1 MTDFLDILAQS
12 AQKTIR
18 DGYYT
23 TAALDD
29 EHTPHSLT
37 KAIRECPHAA
47 LLTEIKLAAPSLHFI
62 PQETNVERIALAMR
76 DGGAVAISV
85 LTEPTHFRG
94 SLNTLIEVRKQVD
107 LPLLMKDIILT
118 HTQIDVAASIGAD
131 AILLIN
137 ALFDR
142 GYSEY
147 DASELIDYAHAK
159 GLEVLLEAHTEDE
172 FASAVDTD
180 CDLVGI
186 NNRDL
191 GTLTVDLHTTQRIL
205 QHADPQ
211 GKVVVSESGV
221 KTPSD
226 IRFLYAAGARAFLVG
241 STIIAAEDMERTVR
255 ELVTAV

>member
-1 MTDFLDILAQS
+1 MTDFLDVLAQS

-23 TAALDD
+23 VALEDQ
-29 EHTPHSLT
+29 HTPHSLT

-47 LLTEIKLAAPSLHFI
+47 LLTEIKLAAPSLRVI
-62 PQETNVERIALAMR
+62 PQETNVERIAVKMR

-94 SLNTLIEVRKQVD
+94 SLNTLIKVRKRVD
-107 LPLLMKDIILT
+107 LPLLMKDFILT
-118 HTQIDVAASIGAD
+118 PAQIDAAVSIGAD
-131 AILLIN
+131 SVLLIN

-147 DASELIDYAHAK
+147 DASELIEYAHAK

-172 FASAVDTD
+172 FASAVDTE

-191 GTLTVDLHTTQRIL
+191 GTLTVDIHMTRRIL
-205 QHADPQ
+205 QNVDPQ
-211 GKVVVSESGV
+211 GKIVVSESGV
-221 KTPSD
+221 KTPAD
-226 IRFLYAAGARAFLVG
+226 IRFLHAAGAQAFLVG
-241 STIIAAEDMERTVR
+241 STIMAAEDMEGTVR
-255 ELVTAV
+255 GLATAV

>member
-1 MTDFLDILAQS
+1 MTDFLDVLAQS

-18 DGYYT
+18 EGYYT
-23 TAALDD
+23 IALADR
-29 EHTPHSLT
+29 HTPHSLM
-37 KAIRECPHAA
+37 KAIREGPNAA
-47 LLTEIKLAAPSLHFI
+47 LLTEIKLAAPSLRVI

-94 SLNTLIEVRKQVD
+94 SLNTLIKVRKRVN
-107 LPLLMKDIILT
+107 LPLLMKDFILT
-118 HTQIDVAASIGAD
+118 RAQIDAAVSIGAD

-147 DASELIDYAHAK
+147 DASELIEYAHAK

-191 GTLTVDLHTTQRIL
+191 RTLAIDIHTTQRIL
-205 QHADPQ
+205 QNVDPQ
-211 GKVVVSESGV
+211 GKIVVSESGV
-221 KTPSD
+221 KTAAD
-226 IRFLYAAGARAFLVG
+226 IRFLHAAGAQAFLVG
-241 STIIAAEDMERTVR
+241 STIMAAEDMERIVR
-255 ELVTAV
+255 GLATAV